1 MNGIARRCAA
11 ERDVE
16 RPEREMRLESR
27 VRPTTVVYEASPGA
41 HVSRIWHRHPV
52 RLTDSEPRSAPHMRI
67 SDLGISHAI
76 PVTFHVTF
84 APRRRRDT
92 SPRLTYS
99 CTLASLQLYTH
110 ARACIQDRREQE
122 TGASRTLDGGPTD
135 MAHRMA
141 HIPVVHA
148 MPSCSSSS
156 TQREAAW
163 HESTGDAKSG
173 TERRYCR

>member
-67 SDLGISHAI
+67 SAYRMQSRSHFMSHLRPGADEI
-76 PVTFHVTF
+76 
-84 APRRRRDT
+84 
-92 SPRLTYS
+92 PRLALLT
-99 CTLASLQLYTH
+99 AV
-110 ARACIQDRREQE
+110 R
-122 TGASRTLDGGPTD
+122 
-135 MAHRMA
+135 
-141 HIPVVHA
+141 
-148 MPSCSSSS
+148 
-156 TQREAAW
+156 
-163 HESTGDAKSG
+163 
-173 TERRYCR
+173 